1 LQSGFNTFLNALKG
15 GVLNPSARIKKP
27 PDWEARFWKVV
38 AVIGTVASLTS
49 LILDLMKLA
58 G

>member
-1 LQSGFNTFLNALKG
+1 
-15 GVLNPSARIKKP
+15 VEPIKKP
-27 PDWEARFWKVV
+27 PDWEARFWKAI

-49 LILDLMKLA
+49 LILDLIKLT